1 MEPAAKRAT
10 CLRAGRG
17 WCNILLPR
25 VICHEFSAPVVQLDR
40 IPGFEPGGC
49 RFESCRV
56 RHFLL
61 FELFDVAVI
70 KKPRAVFTSA
80 KLLPSNVALIKP
92 EVGNAKIKDQ
102 LLSPKSD

>member
-1 MEPAAKRAT
+1 MEPAAKPAT

-25 VICHEFSAPVVQLDR
+25 VSSQEFSAPVVQLDR

-56 RHFLL
+56 RHFLM
-61 FELFDVAVI
+61 FELFDVTVT
-70 KKPRAVFTSA
+70 KKPFRKALRSIHFRKIAA
-80 KLLPSNVALIKP
+80 KQCCAHK
-92 EVGNAKIKDQ
+92 A
-102 LLSPKSD
+102 

>member
-1 MEPAAKRAT
+1 MEPAAKPAT

-25 VICHEFSAPVVQLDR
+25 VIYHEFSAPVVQLDR

-56 RHFLL
+56 RHYLL
-61 FELFDVAVI
+61 FGLFDVAVI
-70 KKPRAVFTSA
+70 KRPRAVFTSA